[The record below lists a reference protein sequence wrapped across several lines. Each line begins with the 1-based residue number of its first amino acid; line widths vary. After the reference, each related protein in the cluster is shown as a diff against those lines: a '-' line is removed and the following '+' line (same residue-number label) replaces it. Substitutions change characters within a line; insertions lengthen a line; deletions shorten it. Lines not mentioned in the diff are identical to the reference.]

1 MMESEEPRVKDFGR
15 LIAHVVLV
23 SLFLAVWLTTAWAID
38 NLLMEHFPL
47 QGMSMISFRLL
58 EVIVHLSTLRAGQRL
73 LFTRHKRNIERWW
86 L

>member
-23 SLFLAVWLTTAWAID
+23 SLLLAVWLTTAWAID
-38 NLLMEHFPL
+38 NLLMERFPL

-58 EVIVHLSTLRAGQRL
+58 EVIVHLSTLRAVQRL